1 MYSKSLAPRPLP
13 RGGDLAVRRP
23 FHERRGEAL
32 HRRVVPA
39 VRPSAHA
46 ADDPAAGQDPVVVLA
61 GAPAPTAPVGS
72 TAALAWQAPGS
83 PSRGRRRP
91 GGRRSA
97 APSTGRRP
105 AASTGPLGRPGRADP
120 RRSTI
125 EVMLAVR
132 ARFAAP
138 GADRRSGASSAAG
151 RSRLDPVV
159 RRDLRPVSAT
169 IPSPRISWAT
179 VSTPKGMPR
188 ATDSARILG
197 PSYRASLSGPAA
209 LRPSPPAVVA
219 AGGGAR
225 RA

>member
-39 VRPSAHA
+39 VARSAHA

-61 GAPAPTAPVGS
+61 GAPAPTAPVGDEP
-72 TAALAWQAPGS
+72 LAWQR
-83 PSRGRRRP
+83 RGRHLEGVDDRAAVDPRP
-91 GGRRSA
+91 R
-97 APSTGRRP
+97 STGRRP
-105 AASTGPLGRPGRADP
+105 AASTGPLRRPGRADP

-188 ATDSARILG
+188 ATDSAQSSGRRIEPRSPG
-197 PSYRASLSGPAA
+197 PRLFGLPR
-209 LRPSPPAVVA
+209 RPS
-219 AGGGAR
+219 
-225 RA
+225 